1 MRYWWGG
8 VHSTALE
15 QPTYQILAS
24 YRAKNLLKGEVR
36 IKFPPLGK
44 RLKFGAY
51 DWEGWGIRFLAL
63 GKPTCLI
70 LASY

>member
-1 MRYWWGG
+1 MVGGG

-36 IKFPPLGK
+36 IKFPPLGR

-51 DWEGWGIRFLAL
+51 DREGWG